1 MAVNLIQ
8 KYWPDSRGSVQSG
21 AIARHGACVVPNV

>member
-8 KYWPDSRGSVQSG
+8 EYRPDSRGSVQHS
-21 AIARHGACVVPNV
+21 AVARDSVGVVPNV